1 MKKKYCMP
9 HSMEIE
15 VRTMEIIATSN
26 DNGTIKI
33 DNSTEV
39 DASSSFAGKQRG
51 EWGNVWK

>member
-9 HSMEIE
+9 HSKEIE

-26 DNGTIKI
+26 DNGRIKI

-39 DASSSFAGKQRG
+39 DASSSFAGRQRG

>member
-1 MKKKYCMP
+1 MP
-9 HSMEIE
+9 HSKEIE

-39 DASSSFAGKQRG
+39 DANSSFAGKQRG